1 MEIKPLYE
9 HSKIGSFM
17 FNLCAKWT
25 KFILKHRWLYY
36 FMACTW
42 GIIMTILGCLITLIL
57 AIVKIFIPDKIT
69 FKSFY
74 WIYGIKVG
82 PDVWGGCE
90 MGLMFLRD
98 QESTV
103 EGIDW
108 HEFGHT
114 FQNCLFG
121 PLFPFIVAIP
131 SAIRY
136 WLRIWFPNKEWAPY
150 DGAWFE
156 DAATQCGEYAVKF
169 LNQKQEALDEKEKQY

>member
-9 HSKIGSFM
+9 HSKVGSFM

-42 GIIMTILGCLITLIL
+42 GVIMTILGLIITLIL
-57 AIVKIFIPDKIT
+57 AIVKIFIPKKII
-69 FKSFY
+69 FKQFY
-74 WIYGIKVG
+74 WIYSITVG
-82 PDVWGGCE
+82 PEWWGGCE

-98 QESTV
+98 HNSSV
-103 EGIDW
+103 NYINP

-114 FQNCLFG
+114 FQNCLLG
-121 PLFPFIVAIP
+121 PLFPFMVAIP

-136 WLRIWFPNKEWAPY
+136 WLREIFPKKIWAPY
-150 DGAWFE
+150 DSAWFE
-156 DAATQCGEYAVKF
+156 DAATQCGVYAVRI
-169 LNQKQEALDEKEKQY
+169 LSQKQEALDKKEN

>member
-9 HSKIGSFM
+9 HSKVGSFM

-42 GIIMTILGCLITLIL
+42 GVIMTILGCLITIIL
-57 AIVKIFIPDKIT
+57 AIVKIFIPKKVI
-69 FKSFY
+69 FERYY
-74 WIYGIKVG
+74 WIYSITVG
-82 PDVWGGCE
+82 PEWWGGCE

-98 QESTV
+98 HNSSV
-103 EGIDW
+103 NYINP

-114 FQNCLFG
+114 FQNCLLG
-121 PLFPFIVAIP
+121 PLFPFMVAIP

-136 WLRIWFPNKEWAPY
+136 WLREILPKKIWAPY
-150 DGAWFE
+150 DSAWFE
-156 DAATQCGEYAVKF
+156 DAATQCGVYAVRI
-169 LNQKQEALDEKEKQY
+169 LSQKQEALDEKEN

>member
-9 HSKIGSFM
+9 HSKVGSFM

-36 FMACTW
+36 LMACTW
-42 GIIMTILGCLITLIL
+42 GIIMTILGLIITLIL
-57 AIVKIFIPDKIT
+57 GIVKIFIPKKVI
-69 FKSFY
+69 FKRYY
-74 WIYGIKVG
+74 WIYSITVG
-82 PDVWGGCE
+82 PEWWGGCE

-98 QESTV
+98 HNSSV
-103 EGIDW
+103 NYINP

-114 FQNCLFG
+114 FQNCLLG

-136 WLRIWFPNKEWAPY
+136 WLREIFPKKIWAPY
-150 DGAWFE
+150 DSAWFE
-156 DAATQCGEYAVKF
+156 DAATQCGIYAVRI
-169 LNQKQEALDEKEKQY
+169 LSQKQEALDKKEN

>member
-9 HSKIGSFM
+9 HSKVGSFM

-42 GIIMTILGCLITLIL
+42 GIIMTILGCLITIIL
-57 AIVKIFIPDKIT
+57 AIVKIFIPKKII
-69 FKSFY
+69 FKRYY
-74 WIYGIKVG
+74 WIYSITVG
-82 PDVWGGCE
+82 PEWWGGCE

-98 QESTV
+98 HNSSV
-103 EGIDW
+103 NYINP

-114 FQNCLFG
+114 FQNCLLG
-121 PLFPFIVAIP
+121 PLFPFMVAIP

-136 WLRIWFPNKEWAPY
+136 WLREIFPKKIWAPY
-150 DGAWFE
+150 DSAWFE
-156 DAATQCGEYAVKF
+156 DAATQCGIYAVKI
-169 LNQKQEALDEKEKQY
+169 LSQK

>member
-9 HSKIGSFM
+9 HSKVGSFM

-42 GIIMTILGCLITLIL
+42 GIIMTILGCLITIIL
-57 AIVKIFIPDKIT
+57 AIVKIFIPKKVI
-69 FKSFY
+69 FERYY
-74 WIYGIKVG
+74 WIYSITVG
-82 PDVWGGCE
+82 PEWWGGCE

-98 QESTV
+98 HNSSV
-103 EGIDW
+103 NYINP

-114 FQNCLFG
+114 FQNCLLG
-121 PLFPFIVAIP
+121 PLFPFMVAIP

-136 WLRIWFPNKEWAPY
+136 WLREIFPKKIWAPY
-150 DGAWFE
+150 DSAWFE
-156 DAATQCGEYAVKF
+156 DAATQCGVYAVRI
-169 LNQKQEALDEKEKQY
+169 LNQKQEALDKKEN

>member
-9 HSKIGSFM
+9 HSKVGSFM

-36 FMACTW
+36 LMACTW
-42 GIIMTILGCLITLIL
+42 GIIMTILGLIITLIL
-57 AIVKIFIPDKIT
+57 GIVKIFIPKKVI
-69 FKSFY
+69 FKRYY
-74 WIYGIKVG
+74 WIYSITVG
-82 PDVWGGCE
+82 PEWWGGCE

-98 QESTV
+98 HNSSV
-103 EGIDW
+103 NYINP

-114 FQNCLFG
+114 FQNCLLG

-136 WLRIWFPNKEWAPY
+136 WLREIFPKKIWAPY
-150 DGAWFE
+150 DSAWFE
-156 DAATQCGEYAVKF
+156 DVATQCGVYAVRI
-169 LNQKQEALDEKEKQY
+169 LSQKQEALDKKEN

>member
-9 HSKIGSFM
+9 HSKVGSFM

-36 FMACTW
+36 LMACTW
-42 GIIMTILGCLITLIL
+42 GVIMTILGCIITIIL
-57 AIVKIFIPDKIT
+57 AIIKIFIPKKVI
-69 FKSFY
+69 FERYY
-74 WIYGIKVG
+74 WIYSITVG
-82 PDVWGGCE
+82 PEWWGGCE

-98 QESTV
+98 HNSS
-103 EGIDW
+103 INYINP

-114 FQNCLFG
+114 FQNCLLG

-136 WLRIWFPNKEWAPY
+136 WLREIFPKKIWAPY
-150 DGAWFE
+150 DSAWFE
-156 DAATQCGEYAVKF
+156 DAATQCGVYAVRF
-169 LNQKQEALDEKEKQY
+169 LSQKQEALDEKEN

>member
-9 HSKIGSFM
+9 HSKVGSFM

-42 GIIMTILGCLITLIL
+42 GIIMTILGCLITIIL
-57 AIVKIFIPDKIT
+57 AIVKIFIPKKII
-69 FKSFY
+69 FKRYY
-74 WIYGIKVG
+74 WIYSITVG
-82 PDVWGGCE
+82 PEWWGGCE

-98 QESTV
+98 HNSSV
-103 EGIDW
+103 NYINP

-114 FQNCLFG
+114 FQNCLLG
-121 PLFPFIVAIP
+121 PLFPFMVAIP

-136 WLRIWFPNKEWAPY
+136 WLREIFPKKIWAPY
-150 DGAWFE
+150 DSAWFE
-156 DAATQCGEYAVKF
+156 DAATQCGIYAVRI
-169 LNQKQEALDEKEKQY
+169 LSQKQEALDKKEN

>member
-9 HSKIGSFM
+9 HSKVGSFM

-42 GIIMTILGCLITLIL
+42 GIIMTILGCLITIIL
-57 AIVKIFIPDKIT
+57 AIVKIFIPKKII
-69 FKSFY
+69 FKRYY
-74 WIYGIKVG
+74 WIYSITVG
-82 PDVWGGCE
+82 PEWWGGCE

-98 QESTV
+98 HNSSV
-103 EGIDW
+103 NYINP

-114 FQNCLFG
+114 FQNCLLG
-121 PLFPFIVAIP
+121 PLFPFMVAIP

-136 WLRIWFPNKEWAPY
+136 WLREIFPKKIWAPY
-150 DGAWFE
+150 DSAWFE
-156 DAATQCGEYAVKF
+156 DAATQCGVYAVRI
-169 LNQKQEALDEKEKQY
+169 LSQKQEALDEKEN

>member
-9 HSKIGSFM
+9 HSKIGNFM

-36 FMACTW
+36 LMACTW
-42 GIIMTILGCLITLIL
+42 GIIMTILGLIITLIL
-57 AIVKIFIPDKIT
+57 GIVKIFIPKKVI
-69 FKSFY
+69 FKRYY
-74 WIYGIKVG
+74 WIYSITVG
-82 PDVWGGCE
+82 PEWWGGCE

-98 QESTV
+98 HNSSV
-103 EGIDW
+103 NYINP

-114 FQNCLFG
+114 FQNCLLG

-136 WLRIWFPNKEWAPY
+136 WLREIFPKKIWAPY
-150 DGAWFE
+150 DSAWFE
-156 DAATQCGEYAVKF
+156 DAATQCGIYAVRI
-169 LNQKQEALDEKEKQY
+169 LSQKQEALDKKEN

>member
-9 HSKIGSFM
+9 HSKVGSFM

-42 GIIMTILGCLITLIL
+42 GIIMTILGCLITIIL
-57 AIVKIFIPDKIT
+57 AIVKIFIPKKVI
-69 FKSFY
+69 FERYY
-74 WIYGIKVG
+74 WIYSITVG
-82 PDVWGGCE
+82 PEWWGGCE

-98 QESTV
+98 HNSSV
-103 EGIDW
+103 NYINP

-114 FQNCLFG
+114 FQNCLLG
-121 PLFPFIVAIP
+121 PLFPFMVAIP

-136 WLRIWFPNKEWAPY
+136 WLREIFPKKIWAPY
-150 DGAWFE
+150 DSAWFE
-156 DAATQCGEYAVKF
+156 DAATQCGVYAVRI
-169 LNQKQEALDEKEKQY
+169 LSQKQEALDKKEN

>member
-9 HSKIGSFM
+9 HSKVGSFM
-17 FNLCAKWT
+17 FSLCAKWT

-42 GIIMTILGCLITLIL
+42 GIIMTILGCLITIIL
-57 AIVKIFIPDKIT
+57 AIVKIFIPKKII
-69 FKSFY
+69 FKRYY
-74 WIYGIKVG
+74 WIYSITVG
-82 PDVWGGCE
+82 PEWWGGCE

-98 QESTV
+98 HNSSV
-103 EGIDW
+103 NYINP

-114 FQNCLFG
+114 FQNCLLG
-121 PLFPFIVAIP
+121 PLFPFMVAIP

-136 WLRIWFPNKEWAPY
+136 WLRKIFPKKIWAPY

-156 DAATQCGEYAVKF
+156 DAATQCGVYTVRI
-169 LNQKQEALDEKEKQY
+169 LSQKQEAFDEKEN

>member
-1 MEIKPLYE
+1 MEIKPHYE

-42 GIIMTILGCLITLIL
+42 GIIMTILGCLITIIL
-57 AIVKIFIPDKIT
+57 AIVKIFIPKKII
-69 FKSFY
+69 FERYY
-74 WIYGIKVG
+74 WIYSITVG
-82 PDVWGGCE
+82 PEWWGGCE

-98 QESTV
+98 HNSSV
-103 EGIDW
+103 NYINP

-114 FQNCLFG
+114 FQNCLLG
-121 PLFPFIVAIP
+121 PLFPFMVAIP

-136 WLRIWFPNKEWAPY
+136 WLREIFPKKMWAPY
-150 DGAWFE
+150 DSAWFE
-156 DAATQCGEYAVKF
+156 DAATQCGVYAVRI
-169 LNQKQEALDEKEKQY
+169 LSQKQEALDKKEN

>member
-9 HSKIGSFM
+9 HSKVGSFM

-42 GIIMTILGCLITLIL
+42 GVIMTILGLIITLIL
-57 AIVKIFIPDKIT
+57 AIVKIFIPKKVI
-69 FKSFY
+69 FKRYY
-74 WIYGIKVG
+74 WIYSITVG
-82 PDVWGGCE
+82 PEWWGGCE

-98 QESTV
+98 HNSSV
-103 EGIDW
+103 NYINP

-114 FQNCLFG
+114 FQNCLLG
-121 PLFPFIVAIP
+121 PLFPFMVAIP

-136 WLRIWFPNKEWAPY
+136 WLREIFPKKIWAPY
-150 DGAWFE
+150 DSAWFE
-156 DAATQCGEYAVKF
+156 DAATQCGIYAVRI
-169 LNQKQEALDEKEKQY
+169 LSQKQETLDKKEN

>member
-9 HSKIGSFM
+9 HSKVGSFM

-42 GIIMTILGCLITLIL
+42 GIIMTILGCLITIIL
-57 AIVKIFIPDKIT
+57 AIVKIFIPKKII
-69 FKSFY
+69 FERY
-74 WIYGIKVG
+74 YCIYSITVG
-82 PDVWGGCE
+82 PEWWGGCE

-98 QESTV
+98 HNSSV
-103 EGIDW
+103 NYINP

-114 FQNCLFG
+114 FQNCLLG
-121 PLFPFIVAIP
+121 PLFPFMVAIP

-136 WLRIWFPNKEWAPY
+136 WLREIFPKKIWAPY
-150 DGAWFE
+150 DSAWFE
-156 DAATQCGEYAVKF
+156 DAATQCGVYAVRI
-169 LNQKQEALDEKEKQY
+169 LSQKQEALDKKEN

>member
-9 HSKIGSFM
+9 HSKVGSFM

-42 GIIMTILGCLITLIL
+42 GVIMTILGLIITLIL
-57 AIVKIFIPDKIT
+57 GIVKIFIPKKII
-69 FKSFY
+69 FERYY
-74 WIYGIKVG
+74 WIYSITVG
-82 PDVWGGCE
+82 PEWWGGCE

-98 QESTV
+98 HNSSV
-103 EGIDW
+103 NYINP

-114 FQNCLFG
+114 FQNCLLG
-121 PLFPFIVAIP
+121 PLFPFMVAIP

-136 WLRIWFPNKEWAPY
+136 WLRELFPKKIWAPY
-150 DGAWFE
+150 DSAWFE
-156 DAATQCGEYAVKF
+156 DAATQCGVYAVRI
-169 LNQKQEALDEKEKQY
+169 LSQKQEALDKKEN

>member
-9 HSKIGSFM
+9 HSKVGSFM

-42 GIIMTILGCLITLIL
+42 GIIMTILGCLITIIL
-57 AIVKIFIPDKIT
+57 AIVKIFIPKKII
-69 FKSFY
+69 FKRYY
-74 WIYGIKVG
+74 WIYSITVG
-82 PDVWGGCE
+82 PEWWGGCE

-98 QESTV
+98 HNSSV
-103 EGIDW
+103 NYINP

-114 FQNCLFG
+114 FQNCLLG
-121 PLFPFIVAIP
+121 PLFPFMVAIP

-136 WLRIWFPNKEWAPY
+136 WLREIFPKKMWAPY
-150 DGAWFE
+150 DSAWFE
-156 DAATQCGEYAVKF
+156 DAATQCGVYAVRI
-169 LNQKQEALDEKEKQY
+169 LSQKQEALDKKEN

>member
-9 HSKIGSFM
+9 HSKVGNFM

-42 GIIMTILGCLITLIL
+42 GIIMTILGCLITIIL
-57 AIVKIFIPDKIT
+57 AIVKIFIPKKVI
-69 FKSFY
+69 FKRYY
-74 WIYGIKVG
+74 WIYSITVG
-82 PDVWGGCE
+82 PEWWGGCE

-98 QESTV
+98 HNSSV
-103 EGIDW
+103 NYINP

-114 FQNCLFG
+114 FQNCLLG
-121 PLFPFIVAIP
+121 PLFPFMVAVP

-136 WLRIWFPNKEWAPY
+136 WLREIFPKKIWAPY
-150 DGAWFE
+150 DSAWFE
-156 DAATQCGEYAVKF
+156 DAATQCGVYAVRI
-169 LNQKQEALDEKEKQY
+169 LSQKQEALDKKEN